1 MRLTTL
7 VPLVTILAGPLACAG
22 GDVDGEPGD
31 GGPDSTLDGGT
42 GGDSAA
48 DAVDAPP
55 DGGAPADADV
65 GPDAPPPL
73 VTESLVGA
81 DVPAARLGMF
91 YLVWH
96 APAVTAQNQVAAK
109 GGTPLTLE
117 DVVRGKGAY
126 ADVLSKW
133 GLEGEAMA
141 FYFHA
146 RPKLGFYCLYRKRP
160 GEAGHVPDC
169 ANISATAAT
178 HAAQLL
184 AAGMDHVVLDAT
196 NLTGLDRAGDLLQL
210 RPTEVLFEEWAAL
223 RKAGKKTPQIAV
235 WHAVPTG
242 STQWK
247 GYQKLYQDPAYDG
260 LVMRD
265 KKSGKKVF
273 FVVDPPDAGRFPDAG
288 ILAQLASNG
297 GKDDVVV
304 QRMWTIDKT
313 DAGVDRWAF
322 MSHCQAGGKPTTSIV
337 GAGPCAQPY
346 TPKSALG
353 SAVAVAPSTQ
363 TGYASLPFGAA
374 GKLSG
379 LTFARQWET
388 AFAVRPD
395 YVFVSG
401 WNEFTAQPQPN
412 PFGADPF
419 AKSMGL
425 ERDSNGSN
433 LFVDTYGMEFSRDIE
448 PTEEY
453 GSYYYDLT
461 RACAKRWKAG
471 AKDCGD
477 AADPCCAP
485 LSAGEW
491 AHVFVLDHAGAK
503 DWLLTTSPTEKT
515 ALLAGGWREVCSRYG
530 TPSVSC
536 VRADEPLSPAGPFLA
551 WTKPGAGRKALH
563 RCLAGTAHFYSL
575 DPGCEGQKTEA
586 VLVYVA
592 DAPTGVTPRRAS
604 RCYRASTGEHF
615 VAVGAGCPSGVT
627 DEGVLGWV
635 R

>member
-1 MRLTTL
+1 MRW
-7 VPLVTILAGPLACAG
+7 PLLGCLILLGCAG
-22 GDVDGEPGD
+22 GDADSPEPVDETGAETSTDATLDADASDTGDTGD
-31 GGPDSTLDGGT
+31 GKPD
-42 GGDSAA
+42 A
-48 DAVDAPP
+48 DAAEVP
-55 DGGAPADADV
+55 V
-65 GPDAPPPL
+65 DAPPPL

-81 DVPAARLGMF
+81 DVPAARVGMF

-96 APAVTAQNQVAAK
+96 APAVTALRTVASK
-109 GGTPLTLE
+109 GGAQLTLE
-117 DVVRGKGAY
+117 DVIRGKGAY
-126 ADVLSKW
+126 ADVLTKW
-133 GLEGEAMA
+133 GVEGDAMA
-141 FYFHA
+141 FYYHA
-146 RPKLGFYCLYRKRP
+146 RPKLGFYCLYRARS
-160 GEAGHVPDC
+160 GETGHVPDC
-169 ANISATAAT
+169 LDIEKTATT
-178 HAAQLL
+178 HAEQLL
-184 AAGMDHVVLDAT
+184 AAGVDHVVLDAT
-196 NLTGLDRAGDLLQL
+196 NLTGMDRAGDLLQL
-210 RPTEVLFEEWAAL
+210 RPTEVLFEEWAKL

-235 WHAVPTG
+235 WHAIPTG

-247 GYQKLYQDPAYDG
+247 GYQALYANAAYDG

-265 KKSGKKVF
+265 KKSNKKVF

-288 ILAQLASNG
+288 ILGQVQSNG
-297 GKDDVVV
+297 GKNDVIV
-304 QRMWTIDKT
+304 QRMWTIGKT
-313 DAGVDRWAF
+313 DPAVDRWAF
-322 MSHCQAGGKPTTSIV
+322 MSYCQAGGKDTTSIV
-337 GAGPCAQPY
+337 GAGACNQPY
-346 TPKSALG
+346 TAKSALG
-353 SAVAVAPSTQ
+353 TAVAVAPSFQ
-363 TGYASLPFGAA
+363 TSYASLPFSAA

-412 PFGADPF
+412 PFAGDPF

-433 LFVDTYGMEFSRDIE
+433 LFVDTYGMEFGRDIE

-453 GSYYYDLT
+453 GSKYYDLT
-461 RACAKRWKAG
+461 RACAKRWKGG
-471 AKDCGD
+471 AKDCSD

-485 LSAGEW
+485 LSANEW
-491 AHVFVLDHAGAK
+491 AHVFVLNNAAAK
-503 DWLLTTSPTEKT
+503 DWLLTVSPTEKS
-515 ALLAGGWREVCSRYG
+515 ALVGSGWREACGRYG

-551 WTKPGAGRKALH
+551 WTKPGAGRKPLH
-563 RCLAGTAHFYSL
+563 RCLAGAAHFYSL

-592 DAPTGVTPRRAS
+592 DAPTGETPRRAT

-615 VAVGAGCPSGVT
+615 VALGAGCPSGVT
-627 DEGVLGWV
+627 DEGILGYV